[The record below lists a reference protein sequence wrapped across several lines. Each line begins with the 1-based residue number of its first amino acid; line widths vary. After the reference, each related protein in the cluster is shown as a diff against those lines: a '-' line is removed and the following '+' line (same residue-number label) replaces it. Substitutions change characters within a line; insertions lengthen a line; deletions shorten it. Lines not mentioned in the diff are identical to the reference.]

1 MEILNLILRTVANVL
16 FATWLIEQFFYIKS
30 FIKYNRDLIEIKK
43 DLYELEKKINIK
55 LKEMQ
60 NEG

>member
-1 MEILNLILRTVANVL
+1 MEILNLILRTVANIL
-16 FATWLIEQFFYIKS
+16 FTTWLIEQFFYIKS
-30 FIKYNRDLIEIKK
+30 FIKYSRDLMEIKK
-43 DLYELEKKINIK
+43 DLYELEKKLNIK